1 MADGDGRRILEEG
14 LAGLRAR
21 RILPDCIDDDR
32 SRVEAGNPLHDEGL
46 HVFAEICF
54 CYFSVRRRS
63 GRLITRKRKS
73 VYPQHPLMNDTKWDE
88 LRVAMEALDRQPL
101 WALQGRQ
108 QPLFR
113 R

>member
-1 MADGDGRRILEEG
+1 MVAFYRLVRDR
-14 LAGLRAR
+14 
-21 RILPDCIDDDR
+21 PPYPSDCIVDDR

-46 HVFAEICF
+46 HLFAEF
-54 CYFSVRRRS
+54 CLRYFSVRLRS
-63 GRLITRKRKS
+63 GRLINRKRKS
-73 VYPQHPLMNDTKWDE
+73 VDPLHPVMNNTKWDE
-88 LRVAMEALDRQPL
+88 LRVAMEALDRPPL